1 MKSKLGNLLAPPCR
15 AMGLLLVLVAM
26 TLSLQAAAA
35 TASPRVVAVGD
46 IHGNFDALVEVL
58 QETGLMDAEQRWI
71 GGDAILVQTG
81 DFLDRGSKV
90 RKVMDLLMS
99 LEEQAVRDSGRVIVL
114 LGNHEMMNLMG
125 DLIDVAKEGYLSFV
139 DENSEK
145 RRQDAYQ
152 DYLELYKRR
161 SQLLGQEPSITPKF
175 EKQWMKR
182 HPPGFLEYRD
192 ALQPHGKYGGWLRKR
207 PAIVQI
213 LDTIFLHGGIHPE
226 LASFSLR
233 AINER
238 IKWEIEAFDAYTRYM
253 VAEKLILSFA
263 TLDETVA
270 AAEAELKRRKDEVA
284 DKSMLE
290 SFLQYAIAAQSRR
303 FSSTMRSW
311 LSIHPNGPLWFR
323 GFAYW
328 SEREGRRYLSKLLES
343 YEAKHF
349 VVGHTAQLSG
359 RIRTRFRDKV
369 FLVDTGMLSSFYW
382 GGRASALE
390 IQDGRFTAIYRD
402 RSKVLLDPED

>member
-1 MKSKLGNLLAPPCR
+1 MKSKIGNLLAPLCR
-15 AMGLLLVLVAM
+15 AMGLLLVLAGM
-26 TLSLQAAAA
+26 TLCLQAAAA

-46 IHGNFDALVEVL
+46 IHGDFDALVEVL
-58 QETGLMDAEQRWI
+58 QETGLIDNEQRWI

-90 RKVMDLLMS
+90 REVMDLLMA
-99 LEEQAVRDSGRVIVL
+99 LEKQAVRDSGRIIVL

-125 DLIDVAKEGYLSFV
+125 DLRDVTKEAYLSFV

-161 SQLLGQEPSITPKF
+161 SQLIGQEPSITSKF
-175 EKQWMKR
+175 EKQWMKM

-213 LDTIFLHGGIHPE
+213 GDTIFLHGGIHPE
-226 LASFSLR
+226 LASFKLR
-233 AINER
+233 ALNER
-238 IKWEIEAFDAYTRYM
+238 IKREIEAFDSYTRYM

-270 AAEAELKRRKDEVA
+270 AAEAELKRTTDEVG

-290 SFLQYAIAAQSRR
+290 SFLQYG
-303 FSSTMRSW
+303 SW
-311 LSIHPNGPLWFR
+311 LSVHPNGPLWFR

-328 SEREGRRYLSKLLES
+328 SEREGQRQLSKLLES

-349 VVGHTAQLSG
+349 VVGHTPQLPG
-359 RIRTRFRDKV
+359 RIQTRFRRKV
-369 FLVDTGMLSSFYW
+369 FLVDTGMLSSFYR

-402 RSKVLLDPED
+402 RRKVLLDPRD

>member
-1 MKSKLGNLLAPPCR
+1 MKSKLGNLLAPLCR

-35 TASPRVVAVGD
+35 TASPRIVAVGD
-46 IHGNFDALVEVL
+46 IHGDFDALVEVL

-90 RKVMDLLMS
+90 REVMDLLMA
-99 LEEQAVRDSGRVIVL
+99 LEKQAVRDSGRVVVL

-125 DLIDVAKEGYLSFV
+125 DLRDVAKKSYLSFV
-139 DENSEK
+139 DENSGK
-145 RRQDAYQ
+145 RRQDVYQ

-161 SQLLGQEPSITPKF
+161 SRLLGQEPSITPKL

-213 LDTIFLHGGIHPE
+213 GDTIFLHGGIHPE
-226 LASFSLR
+226 LASFKLR

-253 VAEKLILSFA
+253 VAEKLIVSLA
-263 TLDETVA
+263 TLDEAVA

-290 SFLQYAIAAQSRR
+290 SFLQYG
-303 FSSTMRSW
+303 SW
-311 LSIHPNGPLWFR
+311 LSVHPNGPLWFR

-349 VVGHTAQLSG
+349 VVGHTAQLPG

-369 FLVDTGMLSSFYW
+369 FLVDTGMLSSFYR

-390 IQDGRFTAIYRD
+390 IQDGRFTAIYRG
-402 RSKVLLDPED
+402 RSKVLLDPGD

>member
-1 MKSKLGNLLAPPCR
+1 
-15 AMGLLLVLVAM
+15 MGLLLVLAGM
-26 TLSLQAAAA
+26 TLCLQAAAA

-46 IHGNFDALVEVL
+46 IHGDFDALVEVL
-58 QETGLMDAEQRWI
+58 QETGLIDNEQRWI

-90 RKVMDLLMS
+90 REVMDLLMA
-99 LEEQAVRDSGRVIVL
+99 LEKQAVRDSGRIIVL

-125 DLIDVAKEGYLSFV
+125 DLRDVTKEAYLSFV

-161 SQLLGQEPSITPKF
+161 SQLIGQEPSITSKF

-213 LDTIFLHGGIHPE
+213 GDTIFLHGGIHPE
-226 LASFSLR
+226 LASFKLR
-233 AINER
+233 ALNER
-238 IKWEIEAFDAYTRYM
+238 IKREIEAFDSYTRYM

-270 AAEAELKRRKDEVA
+270 AAEAELKRTTDEVG

-290 SFLQYAIAAQSRR
+290 SFLQYG
-303 FSSTMRSW
+303 SW
-311 LSIHPNGPLWFR
+311 LSVHPNGPLWFR

-328 SEREGRRYLSKLLES
+328 SEREGRRHLSKLLES

-349 VVGHTAQLSG
+349 VVGHTPQLPG
-359 RIRTRFRDKV
+359 RIQTRFRRKV
-369 FLVDTGMLSSFYW
+369 FLVDTGMLSSFYR

-402 RSKVLLDPED
+402 RRKVLLDPRD

>member
-1 MKSKLGNLLAPPCR
+1 
-15 AMGLLLVLVAM
+15 MGLLLVLAGM
-26 TLSLQAAAA
+26 TLCLQAAAA

-46 IHGNFDALVEVL
+46 IHGDFDALVEVL
-58 QETGLMDAEQRWI
+58 QETGLIDNEQRWI

-90 RKVMDLLMS
+90 REVMDLLMA
-99 LEEQAVRDSGRVIVL
+99 LEKQAVRDSGRIIVL

-125 DLIDVAKEGYLSFV
+125 DLRDVTKEAYLSFV

-161 SQLLGQEPSITPKF
+161 SQLIGQEPSITSKF
-175 EKQWMKR
+175 EKQWMKM

-213 LDTIFLHGGIHPE
+213 GDTIFLHGGIHPE
-226 LASFSLR
+226 LASFKLR
-233 AINER
+233 ALNER
-238 IKWEIEAFDAYTRYM
+238 IKREIEAFDSYTRYM

-270 AAEAELKRRKDEVA
+270 AAEAELKRTTDEVG

-290 SFLQYAIAAQSRR
+290 SFLQYG
-303 FSSTMRSW
+303 SW
-311 LSIHPNGPLWFR
+311 LSVHPNGPLWFR

-328 SEREGRRYLSKLLES
+328 SEREGQRQLSKLLES

-349 VVGHTAQLSG
+349 VVGHTPQLPG
-359 RIRTRFRDKV
+359 RIQTRFRRKV
-369 FLVDTGMLSSFYW
+369 FLVDTGMLSSFYR

-402 RSKVLLDPED
+402 RRKVLLDPRD

>member
-1 MKSKLGNLLAPPCR
+1 
-15 AMGLLLVLVAM
+15 MGLLLVLAGM
-26 TLSLQAAAA
+26 TLCLQAAAA

-46 IHGNFDALVEVL
+46 IHGDFDALVEVL
-58 QETGLMDAEQRWI
+58 QETGLIDTEQRWI

-90 RKVMDLLMS
+90 REVMDLLMA
-99 LEEQAVRDSGRVIVL
+99 LEKQAVRDSGRIIVL

-125 DLIDVAKEGYLSFV
+125 DLRDVTKEAYLSFV

-161 SQLLGQEPSITPKF
+161 SQLIGQEPSITSKF
-175 EKQWMKR
+175 EKQWMKM

-213 LDTIFLHGGIHPE
+213 GDTIFLHGGIHPE
-226 LASFSLR
+226 LASFKLR
-233 AINER
+233 ALNER
-238 IKWEIEAFDAYTRYM
+238 IKREIEAFDSYTRYM

-270 AAEAELKRRKDEVA
+270 AAEAELKRTTDEVG

-290 SFLQYAIAAQSRR
+290 SFLQYG
-303 FSSTMRSW
+303 SW
-311 LSIHPNGPLWFR
+311 LSVHPNGPLWFR

-328 SEREGRRYLSKLLES
+328 SEREGQRQLSKLLES

-349 VVGHTAQLSG
+349 VVGHTPQLPG
-359 RIRTRFRDKV
+359 RIQTRFRRKV
-369 FLVDTGMLSSFYW
+369 FLVDTGMLSSFYR

-402 RSKVLLDPED
+402 RRKVLLDPRD

>member
-1 MKSKLGNLLAPPCR
+1 
-15 AMGLLLVLVAM
+15 MGLLLVLAGM
-26 TLSLQAAAA
+26 TLCLQAAAA

-46 IHGNFDALVEVL
+46 IHGDFDALVEVL
-58 QETGLMDAEQRWI
+58 QETGLIDNEQRWI

-90 RKVMDLLMS
+90 REVMDLLMA
-99 LEEQAVRDSGRVIVL
+99 LEKQAVRDSGRIIVL

-125 DLIDVAKEGYLSFV
+125 DLRDVTKEAYLSFV

-161 SQLLGQEPSITPKF
+161 SQLIGQEPSITSKF
-175 EKQWMKR
+175 EKQWMKK

-192 ALQPHGKYGGWLRKR
+192 ALQPDGKYGGWLRKR

-213 LDTIFLHGGIHPE
+213 GDTIVLHGGIHPE
-226 LASFSLR
+226 LASFKLR
-233 AINER
+233 ALNER
-238 IKWEIEAFDAYTRYM
+238 IKREIEAFDSYTRYM

-270 AAEAELKRRKDEVA
+270 AAEAELKRTTDEVG

-290 SFLQYAIAAQSRR
+290 SFLQYGN
-303 FSSTMRSW
+303 W
-311 LSIHPNGPLWFR
+311 LSVHPNGPLWFR

-328 SEREGRRYLSKLLES
+328 SEREGQRQLSKLLES

-349 VVGHTAQLSG
+349 VVGHTPQLPG
-359 RIRTRFRDKV
+359 RIQTRFRRKV
-369 FLVDTGMLSSFYW
+369 FLVDTGMLSSFYR

-402 RSKVLLDPED
+402 RRKVLLDPRD

>member
-1 MKSKLGNLLAPPCR
+1 MKSKIGNLLAPHCR
-15 AMGLLLVLVAM
+15 AMGLLLVLAGM
-26 TLSLQAAAA
+26 TLCLQAAAA

-46 IHGNFDALVEVL
+46 IHGDFDALVEVL
-58 QETGLMDAEQRWI
+58 QETGLIDNEQRWI

-90 RKVMDLLMS
+90 REVMDLLMA
-99 LEEQAVRDSGRVIVL
+99 LEKQAVRDSGRIIVL

-125 DLIDVAKEGYLSFV
+125 DLRDVTKEAYLSFV

-161 SQLLGQEPSITPKF
+161 SQLIGQEPSITSKF
-175 EKQWMKR
+175 EKQWMKM

-213 LDTIFLHGGIHPE
+213 GDTIFLHGGIHPE
-226 LASFSLR
+226 LASFKLR
-233 AINER
+233 ALNER
-238 IKWEIEAFDAYTRYM
+238 IKREIEAFDSYTRYM

-270 AAEAELKRRKDEVA
+270 AAEAELKRTTDEVG

-290 SFLQYAIAAQSRR
+290 SFLQYG
-303 FSSTMRSW
+303 SW
-311 LSIHPNGPLWFR
+311 LSVHPNGPLWFR

-328 SEREGRRYLSKLLES
+328 SEREGQRQLSKLLES

-349 VVGHTAQLSG
+349 VVGHTPQLPG
-359 RIRTRFRDKV
+359 RIQTRFRRKV
-369 FLVDTGMLSSFYW
+369 FLVDTGMLSSFYR

-402 RSKVLLDPED
+402 RRKVLLDPRD

>member
-1 MKSKLGNLLAPPCR
+1 MKSKIGNLLASHCR
-15 AMGLLLVLVAM
+15 AMGLLLVLAGM
-26 TLSLQAAAA
+26 TLCLQAAAA

-46 IHGNFDALVEVL
+46 IHGDFDALVEVL
-58 QETGLMDAEQRWI
+58 QETGLIDNEQRWI

-90 RKVMDLLMS
+90 REVMDLLMA
-99 LEEQAVRDSGRVIVL
+99 LEKQAVRDSGRIIVL

-125 DLIDVAKEGYLSFV
+125 DLRDVTKEAYLSFV

-161 SQLLGQEPSITPKF
+161 SQLIGQEPSITSKF
-175 EKQWMKR
+175 EKQWMKM

-213 LDTIFLHGGIHPE
+213 GDTIFLHGGIHPE
-226 LASFSLR
+226 LASFKLR
-233 AINER
+233 ALNER
-238 IKWEIEAFDAYTRYM
+238 IKREIEAFDSYTRYM

-270 AAEAELKRRKDEVA
+270 AAEAELKRTTDEVG

-290 SFLQYAIAAQSRR
+290 SFLQYG
-303 FSSTMRSW
+303 SW
-311 LSIHPNGPLWFR
+311 LSVHPNGPLWFR

-328 SEREGRRYLSKLLES
+328 SEREGQRQLSKLLES

-349 VVGHTAQLSG
+349 VVGHTPQLPG
-359 RIRTRFRDKV
+359 RIQTRFRRKV
-369 FLVDTGMLSSFYW
+369 FLVDTGMLSSFYR

-402 RSKVLLDPED
+402 RRKVLLDPRD

>member
-90 RKVMDLLMS
+90 REVMDLLMA
-99 LEEQAVRDSGRVIVL
+99 LEKQAVRDSGRVVVL

-125 DLIDVAKEGYLSFV
+125 DLRDVAKKSYLSFV
-139 DENSEK
+139 DENSGK
-145 RRQDAYQ
+145 RRQDVYQ

-213 LDTIFLHGGIHPE
+213 GDTIFLHGGIHPE
-226 LASFSLR
+226 LASFKLR

-253 VAEKLILSFA
+253 VAEKLIVSLA
-263 TLDETVA
+263 TLDEAVA

-290 SFLQYAIAAQSRR
+290 SFLQYG
-303 FSSTMRSW
+303 SW
-311 LSIHPNGPLWFR
+311 LSVHPNGPLWFR

-349 VVGHTAQLSG
+349 VVGHTAQLPG

-369 FLVDTGMLSSFYW
+369 FLVDTGMLSSFYR

-390 IQDGRFTAIYRD
+390 IQDGRFTAIYRG
-402 RSKVLLDPED
+402 RSKVLLDPGN

>member
-1 MKSKLGNLLAPPCR
+1 
-15 AMGLLLVLVAM
+15 MGLLLVLAGM
-26 TLSLQAAAA
+26 TLCLLAAAA

-46 IHGNFDALVEVL
+46 IHGDFDALVEVL
-58 QETGLMDAEQRWI
+58 QETGLIDNEQRWI

-90 RKVMDLLMS
+90 REVMDLLMA
-99 LEEQAVRDSGRVIVL
+99 LEKQAVRDSGRIIVL

-125 DLIDVAKEGYLSFV
+125 DLRDVTKEAYLSFV

-161 SQLLGQEPSITPKF
+161 SQLLGQEPSITSKF

-213 LDTIFLHGGIHPE
+213 GDTIFLHGGIHPE
-226 LASFSLR
+226 LASFKLR
-233 AINER
+233 ALNER
-238 IKWEIEAFDAYTRYM
+238 IKREIESFDSYTRYM

-270 AAEAELKRRKDEVA
+270 AVEAELKRPTDEVG
-284 DKSMLE
+284 DKSKLE
-290 SFLQYAIAAQSRR
+290 SFLQYGN
-303 FSSTMRSW
+303 W
-311 LSIHPNGPLWFR
+311 LSVHPNGPLWFR

-328 SEREGRRYLSKLLES
+328 SEREGQRQLSKLLES

-349 VVGHTAQLSG
+349 VVGHTPQLPG
-359 RIRTRFRDKV
+359 RIQTRFRRKV
-369 FLVDTGMLSSFYW
+369 FLVDTGMLSSFYR

-402 RSKVLLDPED
+402 RRKVLLDPRD

>member
-90 RKVMDLLMS
+90 REVMDLLMS

-207 PAIVQI
+207 PAIVQVG
-213 LDTIFLHGGIHPE
+213 DTIFLHGGIHPE

-263 TLDETVA
+263 TLDATVA
-270 AAEAELKRRKDEVA
+270 AAEAELKRRKKDEVA

-290 SFLQYAIAAQSRR
+290 SFLQYG
-303 FSSTMRSW
+303 SW
-311 LSIHPNGPLWFR
+311 LSVHLNGPLWFR

>member
-1 MKSKLGNLLAPPCR
+1 M
-15 AMGLLLVLVAM
+15 
-26 TLSLQAAAA
+26 
-35 TASPRVVAVGD
+35 
-46 IHGNFDALVEVL
+46 H
-58 QETGLMDAEQRWI
+58 
-71 GGDAILVQTG
+71 
-81 DFLDRGSKV
+81 
-90 RKVMDLLMS
+90 
-99 LEEQAVRDSGRVIVL
+99 
-114 LGNHEMMNLMG
+114 
-125 DLIDVAKEGYLSFV
+125 DVAKEGYLSFV
-139 DENSEK
+139 DEKSEK
-145 RRQDAYQ
+145 RRHNAYQ

-213 LDTIFLHGGIHPE
+213 LDTIFLHGGIHPA
-226 LASFSLR
+226 LASFKLR

-290 SFLQYAIAAQSRR
+290 SFLQYG
-303 FSSTMRSW
+303 SW
-311 LSIHPNGPLWFR
+311 LSVHPNGPLWFR

>member
-1 MKSKLGNLLAPPCR
+1 MKSKIGNLLAALCR
-15 AMGLLLVLVAM
+15 AMGLLLFLAGM
-26 TLSLQAAAA
+26 TLSQQATAA

-46 IHGNFDALVEVL
+46 IHGDFDALVEVL
-58 QETGLMDAEQRWI
+58 QETGLIDNEQRWI

-90 RKVMDLLMS
+90 REVMDLLMA
-99 LEEQAVRDSGRVIVL
+99 LEKQAVRDSGRIIVL

-125 DLIDVAKEGYLSFV
+125 DLRDVTKEAYLSFV

-161 SQLLGQEPSITPKF
+161 SQLIGQEPSITSKS
-175 EKQWMKR
+175 EKQWMKM

-213 LDTIFLHGGIHPE
+213 GDTIFLHGGIHPE
-226 LASFSLR
+226 LASFKLR
-233 AINER
+233 ALNER
-238 IKWEIEAFDAYTRYM
+238 IKREIEAFDAYTRYM

-270 AAEAELKRRKDEVA
+270 AAEAELKRTTDEVG

-290 SFLQYAIAAQSRR
+290 SFLQYG
-303 FSSTMRSW
+303 SW
-311 LSIHPNGPLWFR
+311 LSVHPNGPLWFR

-328 SEREGRRYLSKLLES
+328 SEREGQRHLSKLLES

-349 VVGHTAQLSG
+349 VVGHTPQLPG
-359 RIRTRFRDKV
+359 RIQTRFRRKV
-369 FLVDTGMLSSFYW
+369 FLVDTGMLSSFYR

-402 RSKVLLDPED
+402 RRKVLLDPRD

>member
-1 MKSKLGNLLAPPCR
+1 
-15 AMGLLLVLVAM
+15 MGLLLVLAGM
-26 TLSLQAAAA
+26 TLCLQAAAA

-46 IHGNFDALVEVL
+46 IHGDFDALVEVL
-58 QETGLMDAEQRWI
+58 QETGFIDTEQRWI

-90 RKVMDLLMS
+90 REVMDLLMA
-99 LEEQAVRDSGRVIVL
+99 LEKQAVRDSGRIIVL

-125 DLIDVAKEGYLSFV
+125 DLRDVTKEAYLSFV

-161 SQLLGQEPSITPKF
+161 SQLIGQEPSITSKF
-175 EKQWMKR
+175 EKQWMKM

-213 LDTIFLHGGIHPE
+213 GDTIFLHGGIHPE
-226 LASFSLR
+226 LASFKLR
-233 AINER
+233 ALNER
-238 IKWEIEAFDAYTRYM
+238 IKREIEAFDSYTRYM

-270 AAEAELKRRKDEVA
+270 AAEAELKRTTDEVG

-290 SFLQYAIAAQSRR
+290 SFLQYGN
-303 FSSTMRSW
+303 W
-311 LSIHPNGPLWFR
+311 LSVHPNGPLWFR

-328 SEREGRRYLSKLLES
+328 SEREGQRQLSKLLES

-349 VVGHTAQLSG
+349 VVGHTPQLPG
-359 RIRTRFRDKV
+359 RIQTRFRRKV
-369 FLVDTGMLSSFYW
+369 FLVDTGMLSSFYR

-402 RSKVLLDPED
+402 RRKVLLDPRD

>member
-1 MKSKLGNLLAPPCR
+1 MKSKLGNLLAPHCC

-46 IHGNFDALVEVL
+46 IHGNFDALVGVL
-58 QETGLMDAEQRWI
+58 QETGLIDAEQRWI

-90 RKVMDLLMS
+90 REVMDLLMA

-114 LGNHEMMNLMG
+114 LGNHELMNLMG
-125 DLIDVAKEGYLSFV
+125 DLRDVAKEGYLSFV

-213 LDTIFLHGGIHPE
+213 LDTIFLHGGIHPA
-226 LASFSLR
+226 LASFKLR

-349 VVGHTAQLSG
+349 VVGHTTQLPG
-359 RIRTRFRDKV
+359 KIQTRFRDKV
-369 FLVDTGMLSSFYW
+369 FLVDTGMLSSFYRR
-382 GGRASALE
+382 GRASALE
-390 IQDGRFTAIYRD
+390 IQDGRFTAIYRG
-402 RSKVLLDPED
+402 RSKVLLDPRD